1 MQTLLSRFRLLPIT
15 LFAVSLMLT
24 VKLGAIWNDLNN
36 VFDTSISITSAHAES
51 ASEKDHAAAEPD
63 GEKHEGGK
71 HADESQ
77 ADESQATSQN
87 APPNGGKASGPSQ
100 PRLQSRSE
108 IELLDQLAARR
119 KKLDGWEREIG
130 QRDALLKAAETRID
144 QKIQELKTMQAN
156 LDRLIKV
163 YDDQQD
169 GQIRSLVK
177 IYENM
182 KPKDAARIFQ
192 ELDMETLL
200 LVAER
205 MKERKL
211 APIMAQM
218 SPAKAKEVTVEL
230 ARSRQPEQP
239 ETAAASKSGGA

>member
-1 MQTLLSRFRLLPIT
+1 MQPLLSRFRLLPIT
-15 LFAVSLMLT
+15 LFAASLMLT
-24 VKLGAIWNDLNN
+24 VKLGAIWTDLGNI
-36 VFDTSISITSAHAES
+36 VDTSISVTAAVAES
-51 ASEKDHAAAEPD
+51 APKEEHGSAEPD
-63 GEKHEGGK
+63 AELGADQDKPDGG
-71 HADESQ
+71 A
-77 ADESQATSQN
+77 
-87 APPNGGKASGPSQ
+87 ASHSAQ
-100 PRLQSRSE
+100 PRAQSRSE
-108 IELLDQLAARR
+108 IELLDQLAERR
-119 KKLDGWEREIG
+119 RTLDSWEHEIS
-130 QRDALLKAAETRID
+130 QRDALLKAAESRID
-144 QKIQELKTMQAN
+144 TKVRELKAMQAS
-156 LDRLIKV
+156 LDSLIKV

-218 SPAKAKEVTVEL
+218 NPGKAKEVTVEL
-230 ARSRQPEQP
+230 ARLRRMEER
-239 ETAAASKSGGA
+239 ETAAKAKSGGA

>member
-1 MQTLLSRFRLLPIT
+1 MPPLLSRFRLLPIT
-15 LFAVSLMLT
+15 LFAASLMLT
-24 VKLGAIWNDLNN
+24 VKLGAIWNDLDNIL
-36 VFDTSISITSAHAES
+36 DTSISVTSAHAQP
-51 ASEKDHAAAEPD
+51 AAEQD
-63 GEKHEGGK
+63 
-71 HADESQ
+71 
-77 ADESQATSQN
+77 QATPEPENGAGTETAPSPEPN
-87 APPNGGKASGPSQ
+87 APDFSFASGPDRRQMTSSTQ
-100 PRLQSRSE
+100 IQ
-108 IELLDQLAARR
+108 LLDQLAERR
-119 KKLDGWEREIG
+119 DALNSWEREIS
-130 QRDALLKAAETRID
+130 QRDALLKAAESRID
-144 QKIQELKTMQAN
+144 KKVQELKAMQAS
-156 LDRLIKV
+156 LDSLIKV

-218 SPAKAKEVTVEL
+218 NPGKAKEMTVEL
-230 ARSRQPEQP
+230 ARLRQMEER
-239 ETAAASKSGGA
+239 ETAAKAKSGGA